1 MRFMST
7 SLYLNLPF
15 RVKDVNLAKSGKE
28 EIKWI
33 QREMPGLMAI
43 REKYKDKQPLKGM
56 RISGSIDITVYTAVF
71 IEILKELGA
80 DVRWCSS
87 NIYSTQDNAA
97 AYLSEQEIPIFA
109 WKDESYSEYWWAIF
123 ETLHFGHNLGPTHI
137 IDERGDISLMLHRGL
152 KGETHSSI
160 LDDPQQTES
169 QKELNLF
176 LKRVLAEDQKC
187 WEGLIKDIKAITID
201 TKTAS
206 DQLKSLIDIAKPHYP
221 IVDLNTS
228 FIKTKIDNH
237 YSCRE
242 TIAESIKK
250 TTRTIL
256 IGKSVLVCGFGD
268 IGKGCAQS
276 LQANGAEVLIA
287 ETDPIRALQATMQG
301 YKVVRLSEVCPQID
315 IFVTA
320 TGKKQIIKLEDMYN
334 MKDQSIICNMGHHEL
349 KIEYDRLNNCKE
361 IKKIEI
367 STQLNRYFFPDGHT
381 ILVVAEGKLANL
393 TYETTQLAF
402 IKSCAYSVQTL
413 MQIELNKKTYK
424 NGVYTIPNEIDA
436 EVALMHLDK
445 IGAKLTTSHE

>member
-1 MRFMST
+1 MST

-15 RVKDVNLAKSGKE
+15 RIKDINLAKSGRE

-43 REKYKDKQPLKGM
+43 KEKYKDEQPLRGM
-56 RISGSIDITVYTAVF
+56 RISGSIDITVYTAIF
-71 IEILKELGA
+71 IETLKELGA
-80 DVRWCSS
+80 EVRWCAS

-97 AYLSEQEIPIFA
+97 AYLAENNIPIFA
-109 WKDESYSEYWWAIF
+109 WRNEDYSEYWWAIF
-123 ETLHFGHNLGPTHI
+123 ETLHFGLNLGPTHI

-152 KGETHSSI
+152 QGEQQSSI
-160 LDDPQQTES
+160 LDKNRLSES
-169 QKELNLF
+169 EKELNLF

-187 WEGLIKDIKAITID
+187 WEGVIKEVKAITID

-206 DQLKSLIDIAKPHYP
+206 DQLSSLIDLAKPHFP
-221 IVDLNTS
+221 IIDLNSS

-256 IGKSVLVCGFGD
+256 IGKTVLICGFGD
-268 IGKGCAQS
+268 IGKGSAQS

-301 YKVVRLSEVCPQID
+301 YKVVRLEEICNQID

-334 MKDQSIICNMGHHEL
+334 MKDQSIVCNMGHHEL
-349 KIEYDRLNNCKE
+349 EIEYDRLNSCKD

-367 STQLNRYFFPDGHT
+367 SSQLNRYYFPDGHS
-381 ILVVAEGKLANL
+381 ILVVAEGKLVNL

-413 MQIELNKKTYK
+413 MQVELNKTNYS
-424 NGVYTIPNEIDA
+424 NGVYNIPNKIDA

-445 IGAKLTTSHE
+445 IGAKLTKTHE